1 MGPIFIETSLALR
14 IEYLK
19 PFNKSLMDKHI
30 QKSTDAWQ
38 ILRIQSEFTRAF
50 DELSDLDASIS
61 VFGSARTSVD
71 DPLYT
76 HAYIAGGLLAQS
88 GFNVITGGGP
98 GIMEAA
104 NKGAKW
110 VDLGKKSIGVGIEL
124 PFEAGMNPGVQL
136 GITCRY
142 FFTRK
147 VAFLK
152 YSQGFI
158 VFPGGLGTLDELFE
172 ALTLAQ
178 TGHAPKFPIVL
189 VGVEYWSGLI
199 EWIKK
204 TVLAEGKMSEK
215 DLDLFRIV
223 DTGAEAVSKICEY
236 HEKYRQHNITNF

>member
-1 MGPIFIETSLALR
+1 
-14 IEYLK
+14 
-19 PFNKSLMDKHI
+19 MDKHI

-50 DELSDLDASIS
+50 DELSDLEGSIS
-61 VFGSARTSVD
+61 VFGSARTNEE
-71 DPLYT
+71 DPMYKQ
-76 HAYIAGGLLAQS
+76 AYVVGNLLAQS

-104 NKGAKW
+104 NRGVK
-110 VDLGKKSIGVGIEL
+110 DLGLAKKSIGVGIEL
-124 PFEAGMNPGVQL
+124 PFEAGMNDGVQL

-223 DTGAEAVSKICEY
+223 DNGTDAVSKICEY
-236 HEKYRQHNITNF
+236 HEKYRQDTITNF